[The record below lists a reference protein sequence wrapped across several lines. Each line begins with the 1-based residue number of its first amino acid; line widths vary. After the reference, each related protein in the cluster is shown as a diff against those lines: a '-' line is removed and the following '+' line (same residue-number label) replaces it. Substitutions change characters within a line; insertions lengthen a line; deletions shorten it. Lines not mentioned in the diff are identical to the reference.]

1 MPSGETLTK
10 IIEMPTGF
18 NEWITMKKTKLR
30 IVTKWCLTLRVK
42 EHRKPRHTTWKRG
55 SRVLLQNHDR
65 HWLTITIFAVK
76 EMKKIMRKRD
86 PQVRRVVEGE
96 VCRFQR

>member
-1 MPSGETLTK
+1 M
-10 IIEMPTGF
+10 
-18 NEWITMKKTKLR
+18 
-30 IVTKWCLTLRVK
+30 
-42 EHRKPRHTTWKRG
+42 
-55 SRVLLQNHDR
+55 VLLQNHDR
-65 HWLTITIFAVK
+65 HGLTITIFAVK